1 MTIKSSYEFA
11 FKLRLVEE
19 SLVGNKSVKS
29 ISKSYNL
36 SDSMLRKWIDQ
47 YNHYGLEGLK
57 PKLKKQYSNEYKLG
71 AVKDFHDNKLTLRE
85 CCLKYHISGF
95 STLAGWLSKYDR
107 QGSQGFSSQSK
118 RDKIMEERGKIKKSG
133 NQLSR
138 EELEKENLY
147 LKAENAF
154 LKKLEALTMKKKRK
168 K

>member
-1 MTIKSSYEFA
+1 MIITSSYDFA
-11 FKLRLVEE
+11 FKMKLVEE
-19 SLVGNKSVKS
+19 SMLGKKSIKS
-29 ISKSYNL
+29 ISNFYKL

-47 YNHYGLEGLK
+47 YNHYGIEGLK
-57 PKLKKQYSNEYKLG
+57 PKHKKQYSNAFKLL
-71 AVKDFHDNKLTLRE
+71 AVTDFYDNKLTLRE
-85 CCLKYHISGF
+85 CCLKFNISGF
-95 STLAGWLSKYDR
+95 STLTGWLIKYDR

-154 LKKLEALTMKKKRK
+154 LKKLEALTVKKKRK